1 MTANDNKTINT
12 LAKACFTSSPHS
24 MMNPTTFE
32 SMGVM
37 RFFGL
42 TLFLI
47 AAGFFPVGCL
57 QLSRSGDAASLPAP
71 SHPEDSLLM
80 PTTLPDPLEP
90 VNRVTFAVDE
100 KLFTLALEPAARG
113 YNAVIPKPV
122 RVGLKNFRNN
132 LFYPIRLGNNLLQGK
147 WSQAGTDTKRF
158 FINTTEGVLGLGD
171 PASHKHHLAV
181 SDEDLGQT
189 LGVCG
194 WHSKAYLY
202 VPVLG
207 ASSERDLIGR
217 AGDVFVDPASLV
229 PPAKMGLEF
238 NLLSFDV
245 KATRKILETEL
256 DPYELNKMYYTQ
268 KRAIQVTDARPLKE
282 SDDSAQTQTLMVIFS
297 RPENQEFAG
306 IATEHTV
313 QPTDFRKPLFFSLW
327 RQGNPAPIAFVMPGL
342 GGHRK
347 SERAMALAEIAYDAG
362 YHVIC
367 FSNNFNWELI
377 QAAPKGYLPGYLGD
391 DLELIDRLQEAAEE
405 KLKKT
410 LETGH
415 VTGKPS
421 VMGFSMGGWYT
432 LNLAAA
438 HPSKFKHALSIN
450 PPLDLNNGLEAL
462 DRLFRAPAD
471 VQNREAIKQSA
482 LLKIMVNQNSN
493 KDTGM
498 LVPFSDIEASYL
510 IGLMYRQTLS
520 QAILASHGITP
531 NKKNYNHITAIGWED
546 YYRKIIEPNVKKRA
560 DISHDALE
568 MASDLRSREA
578 GLMQAAGVKL
588 VLTGNDFLLSDG
600 HLDWFLKRFKDDRII
615 YSETGGH
622 MGQLWKKEVR
632 DAMRAA
638 IQQPAR

>member
-24 MMNPTTFE
+24 MMNPSTFE
-32 SMGVM
+32 SMGGM

-113 YNAVIPKPV
+113 YNAVIPEPA

-171 PASHKHHLAV
+171 PASHKHRLAV

-282 SDDSAQTQTLMVIFS
+282 SDDSAQTQTLMVIFARREVVDRFPAFLDEYEKLLCENEIILS
-297 RPENQEFAG
+297 RTQGVGKLSRELAISAG
-306 IATEHTV
+306 ITGPMLRASGEAYDLRKVDAYGIYDRFKFRVPYTDGDVGDCYDRFMVRMLEMRESVKILEQALADIPEGEIMGNAPRVFKPKPGEVYGRVEGPKGELGFYLIADGTPKPYRYRVRPPSLINLTV
-313 QPTDFRKPLFFSLW
+313 LRD
-327 RQGNPAPIAFVMPGL
+327 MCL
-342 GGHRK
+342 GGK
-347 SERAMALAEIAYDAG
+347 IADA
-362 YHVIC
+362 VI
-367 FSNNFNWELI
+367 I
-377 QAAPKGYLPGYLGD
+377 LGS
-391 DLELIDRLQEAAEE
+391 IDIVLGE
-405 KLKKT
+405 
-410 LETGH
+410 
-415 VTGKPS
+415 V
-421 VMGFSMGGWYT
+421 
-432 LNLAAA
+432 
-438 HPSKFKHALSIN
+438 
-450 PPLDLNNGLEAL
+450 
-462 DRLFRAPAD
+462 DR
-471 VQNREAIKQSA
+471 
-482 LLKIMVNQNSN
+482 
-493 KDTGM
+493 
-498 LVPFSDIEASYL
+498 
-510 IGLMYRQTLS
+510 
-520 QAILASHGITP
+520 
-531 NKKNYNHITAIGWED
+531 
-546 YYRKIIEPNVKKRA
+546 
-560 DISHDALE
+560 
-568 MASDLRSREA
+568 
-578 GLMQAAGVKL
+578 
-588 VLTGNDFLLSDG
+588 
-600 HLDWFLKRFKDDRII
+600 
-615 YSETGGH
+615 
-622 MGQLWKKEVR
+622 
-632 DAMRAA
+632 
-638 IQQPAR
+638 